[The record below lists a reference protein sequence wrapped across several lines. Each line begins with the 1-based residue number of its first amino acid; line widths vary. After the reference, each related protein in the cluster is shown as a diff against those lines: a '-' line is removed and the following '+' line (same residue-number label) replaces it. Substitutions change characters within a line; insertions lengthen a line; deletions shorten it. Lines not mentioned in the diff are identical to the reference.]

1 MPSLT
6 TTQVKQLQRDAW
18 SLQRTADDPATEN
31 PWLLDRV
38 QDRLLTA
45 VWVFGDKAL
54 LEIQAAAREMDSEA
68 PYVQF

>member
-6 TTQVKQLQRDAW
+6 TKQVRQLQWDAW
-18 SLQRTADDPATEN
+18 SLQRAADDPMTEN

-38 QDRLLTA
+38 QDSLLTA

-54 LEIQAAAREMDSEA
+54 LEIQAAARELDKACEDV
-68 PYVQF
+68 PF